1 MTKEKERSALK
12 FSRKVKAEAGIPT
25 ASLPDIVFMLILFF
39 MVSTVFKEFRGIPVR
54 LPAAK
59 QIEKLPG
66 KRNVVYLWADDR
78 DRVSMDDKFI
88 DIKEISNIMYN
99 KLSDPMKQIRVVS
112 MKVDQQAKMG
122 TITQIH
128 EELREAGGAA
138 LNVNY
143 STKTAN

>member
-1 MTKEKERSALK
+1 MK
-12 FSRKVKAEAGIPT
+12 FKKKSKAEGGIPT
-25 ASLPDIVFMLILFF
+25 ASLPDIVFMLLIFF

-54 LPAAK
+54 LPSARK
-59 QIEKLPG
+59 IEKLPG

-78 DRVSMDDKFI
+78 DRISMDDKFI
-88 DIKEISNIMYN
+88 EIRDISDIMYN
-99 KLSDPMKQIRVVS
+99 KLSDQTKQIRVVS
-112 MKVDQQAKMG
+112 MKIDEQAKMG
-122 TITQIH
+122 TITRVH

>member
-1 MTKEKERSALK
+1 MK
-12 FSRKVKAEAGIPT
+12 FQKKSKAEGGIPT
-25 ASLPDIVFMLILFF
+25 ASMPDIVFMLILFF

-59 QIEKLPG
+59 KIEKLPG
-66 KRNVVYLWADDR
+66 KRNVVYLWADDK

-88 DIKEISNIMYN
+88 EIREISTYMYN
-99 KLSDPMKQIRVVS
+99 KLSDPTKQIRVVS
-112 MKVDQQAKMG
+112 MKVDEQAKMG
-122 TITQIH
+122 AITRIH

-143 STKTAN
+143 STKTAK

>member
-1 MTKEKERSALK
+1 LK
-12 FSRKVKAEAGIPT
+12 FKKKSKAEGGIPT
-25 ASLPDIVFMLILFF
+25 ASLPDIVFMLLIFF

-54 LPAAK
+54 LPAARK
-59 QIEKLPG
+59 IEKLPG

-88 DIKEISNIMYN
+88 EIRDISDIMYN
-99 KLSDPMKQIRVVS
+99 KLSDPTKQIRVVS
-112 MKVDQQAKMG
+112 MKIDEQANMG
-122 TITQIH
+122 TITKIH
-128 EELREAGGAA
+128 EELRDVGGEVGSAA

>member
-1 MTKEKERSALK
+1 LK

>member
-1 MTKEKERSALK
+1 MK
-12 FSRKVKAEAGIPT
+12 FSRKSKAEAGIPT
-25 ASLPDIVFMLILFF
+25 ASMPDIVFMLILFF
-39 MVSTVFKEFRGIPVR
+39 MVSTVFKEFRGIPTIR

-78 DRVSMDDKFI
+78 DRISMDDKFV
-88 DIKEISNIMYN
+88 DINNVSNILYD
-99 KLSDPMKQIRVVS
+99 KLSDPLRQIRVVS
-112 MKVDQQAKMG
+112 MKIDEQANMG
-122 TITQIH
+122 TVTKIH